1 MASSL
6 LIAVVAT
13 VMTGAAVSAY
23 VWLAQR
29 ARLERAAGIRIIAG
43 MRWREFSRLVVD
55 AMRERGFDF
64 DPQQN
69 LAERGQQADITLSRD
84 GQPWLL
90 SCKQGA
96 DYRITPAVVSKFGN
110 AVHFHQAA
118 GGTMVTPGGVSGEA
132 RGQAGAI
139 ELIDA
144 AMLWPMLEPLLPDS
158 VRDTVAAESRAQSM
172 RNLAAGWM
180 AALVIGAGVAW
191 WMPDPTVPVS
201 TPAVAAINRATV
213 SPVAQP
219 VATDAAPLTEQEQ
232 REQIRREVS
241 DLPNINR
248 AVWVTRSTLQVYLDN
263 DSSQDPLRPICVV
276 VERYDALR
284 ATRLQLQP
292 AAGSQA
298 PVRFLQCRLF

>member
-1 MASSL
+1 
-6 LIAVVAT
+6 
-13 VMTGAAVSAY
+13 
-23 VWLAQR
+23 
-29 ARLERAAGIRIIAG
+29 
-43 MRWREFSRLVVD
+43 
-55 AMRERGFDF
+55 
-64 DPQQN
+64 
-69 LAERGQQADITLSRD
+69 
-84 GQPWLL
+84 
-90 SCKQGA
+90 
-96 DYRITPAVVSKFGN
+96 
-110 AVHFHQAA
+110 
-118 GGTMVTPGGVSGEA
+118 
-132 RGQAGAI
+132 
-139 ELIDA
+139 
-144 AMLWPMLEPLLPDS
+144 MLWPMLEPLLPDS

-180 AALVIGAGVAW
+180 AAVVIGAGVAW

-201 TPAVAAINRATV
+201 NPAVPATKRATV

-263 DSSQDPLRPICVV
+263 DSSLDPLGPICAV